1 MQRTSYVSPIAYDE
15 GPMYGN
21 AGTTYIPV
29 TQSAQKY
36 ALLLSENFSFLIV
49 SLIYFAMFKIKSSRY
64 QDLILNSTGC
74 RGSNRLSRQPQVL
87 DTHLH
92 ASTLFAIRNSQ
103 FAIRNS
109 QFAIRSSQFAVR
121 SSQFAVRSIIFSD
134 TTIFQSQTALRTV
147 VPYRSVLYMRTLCP
161 EAACA
166 KIIIQGDAYGTQTT
180 LYKDAARTHRS
191 MRFYRMHESG
201 RR

>member
-21 AGTTYIPV
+21 AGTTYIPI
-29 TQSAQKY
+29 TQNAQKY

-92 ASTLFAIRNSQ
+92 ASTLFAV
-103 FAIRNS
+103 
-109 QFAIRSSQFAVR
+109 RSSQFAVR
-121 SSQFAVRSIIFSD
+121 SSQFAVRNSQHNFFRHNDFPISNGVPCG
-134 TTIFQSQTALRTV
+134 QSA
-147 VPYRSVLYMRTLCP
+147 
-161 EAACA
+161 
-166 KIIIQGDAYGTQTT
+166 
-180 LYKDAARTHRS
+180 
-191 MRFYRMHESG
+191 SG
-201 RR
+201 RFVYAHTLP

>member
-1 MQRTSYVSPIAYDE
+1 MYDD
-15 GPMYGN
+15 

-87 DTHLH
+87 DTPLH
-92 ASTLFAIRNSQ
+92 ASTMFAVRSSQ
-103 FAIRNS
+103 FAVRSS
-109 QFAIRSSQFAVR
+109 QFAVRSSQFAVR
-121 SSQFAVRSIIFSD
+121 SSQFAVRSIISFG
-134 TTIFQSQTALRTV
+134 TTLFRSQTALRAV
-147 VPYRSVLYMRTLCP
+147 SPHRGVLYMHTLCHD
-161 EAACA
+161 AKCA
-166 KIIIQGDAYGTQTT
+166 K
-180 LYKDAARTHRS
+180 S
-191 MRFYRMHESG
+191 
-201 RR
+201 

>member
-21 AGTTYIPV
+21 AGTTYIPI
-29 TQSAQKY
+29 TQNAQKY

-92 ASTLFAIRNSQ
+92 ASTLFAV
-103 FAIRNS
+103 
-109 QFAIRSSQFAVR
+109 RSSQFAVR
-121 SSQFAVRSIIFSD
+121 SSQHNFFRHNDFPISNGAPCGHS
-134 TTIFQSQTALRTV
+134 A
-147 VPYRSVLYMRTLCP
+147 
-161 EAACA
+161 
-166 KIIIQGDAYGTQTT
+166 
-180 LYKDAARTHRS
+180 
-191 MRFYRMHESG
+191 SG
-201 RR
+201 RFVYAHTLLRVEVRKNHT

>member
-1 MQRTSYVSPIAYDE
+1 
-15 GPMYGN
+15 MYGN

-109 QFAIRSSQFAVR
+109 QFAIRNSQFTVH
-121 SSQFAVRSIIFSD
+121 SIISSG
-134 TTIFQSQTALRTV
+134 TTIFQSQTALRAV
-147 VPYRSVLYMRTLCP
+147 IPHRGVLYMRTLCS
-161 EAACA
+161 EAKCA
-166 KIIIQGDAYGTQTT
+166 KIIIQGDAYGTQTM
-180 LYKDAARTHRS
+180 LYKDAARAHRS
-191 MRFYRMHESG
+191 MRFYRMYESD
-201 RR
+201 RQ

>member
-1 MQRTSYVSPIAYDE
+1 MYDD
-15 GPMYGN
+15 

-87 DTHLH
+87 DTPLH
-92 ASTLFAIRNSQ
+92 ASTMFAV
-103 FAIRNS
+103 
-109 QFAIRSSQFAVR
+109 RSSQFAVR
-121 SSQFAVRSIIFSD
+121 SSQFAVRSIISFG
-134 TTIFQSQTALRTV
+134 TTLFRSQTALRAV
-147 VPYRSVLYMRTLCP
+147 SPHRGVLYMHTLCHD
-161 EAACA
+161 AKCA
-166 KIIIQGDAYGTQTT
+166 K
-180 LYKDAARTHRS
+180 S
-191 MRFYRMHESG
+191 
-201 RR
+201 

>member
-103 FAIRNS
+103 FA
-109 QFAIRSSQFAVR
+109 VR

>member
-1 MQRTSYVSPIAYDE
+1 
-15 GPMYGN
+15 MYGN

-87 DTHLH
+87 DTLIRAFHN
-92 ASTLFAIRNSQ
+92 IRNSQ

-109 QFAIRSSQFAVR
+109 QF
-121 SSQFAVRSIIFSD
+121 
-134 TTIFQSQTALRTV
+134 TA
-147 VPYRSVLYMRTLCP
+147 
-161 EAACA
+161 
-166 KIIIQGDAYGTQTT
+166 
-180 LYKDAARTHRS
+180 
-191 MRFYRMHESG
+191 
-201 RR
+201 